1 MIFLSGFAHRLPLRS
16 FQGPSVSSL
25 LSSVLKKGGR
35 DVIHSFGQ
43 RNCSF
48 SSTVEVS
55 EFEHDGFH
63 DDAKSTEKDAALY
76 LALSRLSG
84 DFDKESPLCL
94 RRFFGIRRVP
104 VVSTGSLKL
113 DLALGVGGLPKGRF
127 VEIYGLEASGK
138 TTLALHIIKEAQKAG
153 GVCAYFDVE
162 NAIDPFLVESMGVD
176 TQSLLISH
184 PNSAE
189 NLLSAVDTLTKS
201 GAVDVIVVDSV
212 AALVPQCEIDV
223 SLGSV
228 RKDEQS
234 RIMTQALRKIH
245 YSLCNSQTLIVLVNQ
260 VRFGSKSSEGS
271 DSIDEYTCGGNALKF
286 YAAIRLRI
294 KKTGLLENENKEVTG
309 LGISVQVV
317 KNKLAPAMKKAELG
331 LQFGRGFRCESEVL
345 ELACNHGV
353 IVKEG
358 NSYLIEGEV
367 FSNKHAAE
375 KHLAENEMIYDNL
388 VSILR
393 KLLFET
399 RRERR

>member
-1 MIFLSGFAHRLPLRS
+1 MIFLSGFANRLPLRG
-16 FQGPSVSSL
+16 FQGASLSSL

-35 DVIHSFGQ
+35 DVIHSFGK

-223 SLGSV
+223 SLGS
-228 RKDEQS
+228 S
-234 RIMTQALRKIH
+234 IW
-245 YSLCNSQTLIVLVNQ
+245 
-260 VRFGSKSSEGS
+260 FKSSDGS
-271 DSIDEYTCGGNALKF
+271 ESIDEYTCGGNALKF
-286 YAAIRLRI
+286 YAAIRLRL